1 MRDAQGRPFVRVQTL
16 GTAIMLCG
24 EVRIGPT
31 AGILFALL
39 LRLTHAP
46 GMQLGRE
53 ALLESL
59 WPGQPEARR
68 RANLRQALYKLRSH
82 GIRVRVKGGCASIDA
97 AQVVRTFAVERTAVR
112 FERDVVAGQEPFGAF
127 LPGFVSPCGTFEE
140 WVQDEREAV
149 HAEVRRVLVGQLRG
163 RRERADWS
171 GADVLARW
179 LLQFDPLNED
189 ATLTLA
195 ECTMLT
201 GSKAEAIAIL
211 DRYLEELGPAA
222 GDIRLPAT
230 QLRRRFSE
238 PPNRRSLSFVATER
252 HFVGRESVIAELT
265 LSMRRARWRDGNAVL
280 LHGASGIGKTR
291 VTVELGKVAIVEG
304 FRELRCDCC
313 ESDVTRPLSI
323 FIDLLPELLL
333 LPGALGCSPTSLAA
347 LRRLVPESPAASAYA
362 SSIAAANASSNTRA
376 THGSA
381 PSSATSSVTS
391 PLSPLL
397 PMVDVAHTTAIG
409 DATAE
414 SSGDAPSTLPFATP
428 IAPIAS
434 AIGAVHD
441 ALEDARQSAVTP
453 LLPDGMSGDTL
464 APVFLLREP
473 LPMVAS
479 LRRAIIDLLA
489 AIADEK
495 PIVIVVDDAHWMDAG
510 SWDVLSDLIERM
522 NGLRVF
528 VLMMS
533 RSPYGR
539 PTRPERIPLA
549 LDVRPLAPLTPEAS
563 ARLAALIASDMSALL
578 NPMLSEWFVTTS
590 EGSPLFLRALVNHW
604 IETGDAGGIPPTLTQ
619 AIEQRLAKLSPDAM
633 RTLQAM
639 ALLGVFASV
648 DRIRAVLEYLT
659 HQLLASIEELTSIGT
674 FRPYEPDIFRPHELL
689 GLASLKRLSLQ
700 AGQLLNLR
708 IGEELSRDLSDPSG
722 AGAAKAIGHF
732 LAASADTKAIQFVL
746 QAGYDYISRGLPT
759 AALALCERT
768 AQLQLNAELSTSVRA
783 LEMESLY
790 QAGRFSRFLAMS
802 KQIDGCTSSG
812 AEWDAS
818 NPRTVLAFI
827 ESARHSGVVEED
839 FDELC
844 ARALLLAERTDI
856 ESAIRFEA
864 VTVVLRVA
872 THGLSE
878 MKPIRAYEIG
888 TEIHERGGIP
898 DHERARLDMYFHTAF
913 GDAQLAQR
921 AAFQLRARFFE
932 CCTPKERVSTSG
944 DVAYTLRVTGA
955 SQEAK
960 SIFEAMH
967 LEGQLLGMT
976 TSASLACWYL
986 ALIALDTE
994 DDLEASHRWIERA
1007 ERVRGALDETL
1018 LRYLCEQHRARLGL
1032 DAQDLR
1038 LAARHIASAKRLES
1052 GGSNPRRA
1060 AYTCALDLG
1069 AAVLE
1074 QSREKVEAHLTDAQS
1089 RFIRLW
1095 NSLGQDYLAS
1105 QIVLALRFCERHDEA
1120 AVLLSD
1126 YQRVRR
1132 ERSSLPRFLARS
1144 LQSTTRLLGSADSS
1158 LAQQFE

>member
-1 MRDAQGRPFVRVQTL
+1 VRDAQGRPFVRVQTL

-59 WPGQPEARR
+59 WPGQPEAKR

-391 PLSPLL
+391 PLSPLSPLL
-397 PMVDVAHTTAIG
+397 PMVDAAHTTAIG

-414 SSGDAPSTLPFATP
+414 SSGDAPSTLPFATPIAP

-648 DRIRAVLEYLT
+648 DRLQRLLELPL
-659 HQLLASIEELTSIGT
+659 HQLLSAIEELEVEGAMARSLSA
-674 FRPYEPDIFRPHELL
+674 RVSCHELVGRGSINHLSGLMASTLHERIAATLSIELPSCSSAALLVRIAWHLKTSGNMEALQHFVLSHLDYFVQCGSPASSLRIIEALIVRSPDLSIDASVLRARTRLFLEAGEYGHALRENAQRATNESSVEALTDDQADEVLSAIDSSYRADALINRIELAEVAIKIAGTRNYTTQTRFRGAEIALVIASNEGDLVMATQAFNSCGIEHSIQERDDRAARVALLYHTIFGDRETSHRIAKRLVKLARNQEAATQRYHDLCRAGFALRFSGTLAEVAEAFRLGFETAQEL
-689 GLASLKRLSLQ
+689 GLPRLAQYAAWQLATVFHDAGKLQ
-700 AGQLLNLR
+700 
-708 IGEELSRDLSDPSG
+708 E
-722 AGAAKAIGHF
+722 AA
-732 LAASADTKAIQFVL
+732 TWN
-746 QAGYDYISRGLPT
+746 
-759 AALALCERT
+759 AALTSLFASDDDEISSSFVVAHLCKLATANKEVER
-768 AQLQLNAELSTSVRA
+768 ANE
-783 LEMESLY
+783 
-790 QAGRFSRFLAMS
+790 
-802 KQIDGCTSSG
+802 
-812 AEWDAS
+812 
-818 NPRTVLAFI
+818 
-827 ESARHSGVVEED
+827 
-839 FDELC
+839 
-844 ARALLLAERTDI
+844 LLAEYERRLPQMPT
-856 ESAIRFEA
+856 A
-864 VTVVLRVA
+864 VAAGFQIALQLGVRL
-872 THGLSE
+872 LDPE
-878 MKPIRAYEIG
+878 W
-888 TEIHERGGIP
+888 IP
-898 DHERARLDMYFHTAF
+898 SWELVERATKSHRRIASVAACDYFSATLALSMSRAGELKAAKQVLDEYLIT
-913 GDAQLAQR
+913 QR
-921 AAFQLRARFFE
+921 RELLPPSVFLRH
-932 CCTPKERVSTSG
+932 V
-944 DVAYTLRVTGA
+944 
-955 SQEAK
+955 
-960 SIFEAMH
+960 H
-967 LEGQLLGMT
+967 
-976 TSASLACWYL
+976 ASLASG
-986 ALIALDTE
+986 D
-994 DDLEASHRWIERA
+994 
-1007 ERVRGALDETL
+1007 GP
-1018 LRYLCEQHRARLGL
+1018 EQ
-1032 DAQDLR
+1032 
-1038 LAARHIASAKRLES
+1038 
-1052 GGSNPRRA
+1052 
-1060 AYTCALDLG
+1060 
-1069 AAVLE
+1069 
-1074 QSREKVEAHLTDAQS
+1074 
-1089 RFIRLW
+1089 
-1095 NSLGQDYLAS
+1095 
-1105 QIVLALRFCERHDEA
+1105 
-1120 AVLLSD
+1120 
-1126 YQRVRR
+1126 
-1132 ERSSLPRFLARS
+1132 
-1144 LQSTTRLLGSADSS
+1144 
-1158 LAQQFE
+1158 